1 MQRNRGL
8 FLILNIAVL
17 VGLGFLV
24 LTALR
29 SVSSTQMSWSQ
40 AKDEL
45 RSGRVER
52 VVFDDPDVL
61 LIFKGGTE
69 DAPAKTANV
78 VKVEG
83 DESFMRI
90 LDEEGI
96 EYQRRRPNACMDS
109 GAWIWL
115 LLAVVIFWF
124 VMTRREGGVPPGVA
138 TFGKSQAKLAPEEGT
153 GVSFDDV
160 AGLNEAIEELQEVVQ
175 FLKTP
180 EKFTALG
187 GKIPKGV
194 LLVGPPGTGKTL
206 IARAVA
212 GEADVPFFS
221 MSGSSFVEMFVG
233 VGAARVRDLFK
244 KAAEHAP
251 CIIFIDELDAVGKTR
266 GGSAPVGGND
276 EREQTLNQLLVEMDG
291 FDGRKGI
298 IILAATNRPE
308 ILDPALLRAG
318 RFDRQVMVDRPDL
331 KGRRAILEVHA
342 REVTLDDDVD
352 LDTIARMTPGL
363 AGADLANVLNEAA
376 LLAARKDKK
385 AIETEDIKEAIER
398 IVAGLELKSRR
409 IGDAERRIVA
419 YHESGHAICG
429 AACPGVDPVQKISI
443 IPRGIGALGYTLY
456 TPVEDKHLVTKAE
469 LEGQIVSL
477 YGGRAAEQIVFGD
490 ITTGASDDIR
500 RASQIARDMVTRVGM
515 SDLGPVDYGAAR
527 QSPFGIGGAYREVV
541 VSEETSQKIDDQVRE
556 ILDAGYASALR
567 ILESNRDLLERMSQ
581 TLLETEVLEGQE
593 LSDFLAEV
601 ARLEGSAIPSIV
613 RVRRTIDFVPP
624 PEKILDVDLAGEDL
638 PRGGGQRGDQPE
650 DRRSGPGDPRRRLRL
665 RPAHPGVQPGPA
677 GAHVPDPPRD
687 RGPRGPGAQRL
698 PRRGRAPGGLR
709 HPQHRPGPS
718 HHRLRAAPREDPRR
732 GPRRRGPTCGR
743 GRGRGR

>member
-1 MQRNRGL
+1 MGTILSQRPCPWEASWLAPRMQKNRGL

-17 VGLGFLV
+17 IGLGFLV
-24 LTALR
+24 LTALK
-29 SVSSTQMSWSQ
+29 SVSGTQMSWTQ
-40 AKDEL
+40 AKEEL
-45 RSGRVER
+45 RSGNVER
-52 VVFDDPDVL
+52 VVFDDPDVI

-69 DAPAKTANV
+69 DSPAKTSSV

-83 DESFMRI
+83 DETFMRI

-96 EYQRRRPNACMDS
+96 DYMQRRPNACMD
-109 GAWIWL
+109 GGIWIWL
-115 LLAVVIFWF
+115 LMAVVLFWF

-138 TFGKSQAKLAPEEGT
+138 TFGKSQARLAPEEGT
-153 GVSFDDV
+153 GVTFSDV
-160 AGLNEAIEELQEVVQ
+160 AGLSEAIEELQEVVQ

-180 EKFTALG
+180 EKFTILG

-221 MSGSSFVEMFVG
+221 MSGSGFVEMFVG

-244 KAAEHAP
+244 TAAEHAP
-251 CIIFIDELDAVGKTR
+251 CIIFIDELDAVGKSR
-266 GGSAPVGGND
+266 GGSSPVGGND

-298 IILAATNRPE
+298 ILLAATNRPE

-331 KGRRAILEVHA
+331 KGRREILAVHA
-342 REVTLDDDVD
+342 RDVTLAEDVD

-363 AGADLANVLNEAA
+363 AGADLANVLNESA

-419 YHESGHAICG
+419 FHESGHAICG

-456 TPVEDKHLVTKAE
+456 TPLEDKNLVTKAE

-477 YGGRAAEQIVFGD
+477 YGGRAAEAIVFGD

-515 SDLGPVDYGAAR
+515 SEMGPVDYGAAR

-541 VSEETSQKIDDQVRE
+541 VSEQTSQQIDEQVRL
-556 ILDAGYASALR
+556 ILDAGYRAALQ
-567 ILESNRDLLERMSQ
+567 ILAGHRDLLDRMSAQ
-581 TLLETEVLEGQE
+581 LLEDEALEGEE
-593 LSDFLAEV
+593 LGAFLSEV
-601 ARLEGSAIPSIV
+601 KRLEGSAIPSIL
-613 RVRRTIDFVPP
+613 RVQQAIEFEEP
-624 PEKILDVDLAGEDL
+624 PERHHA
-638 PRGGGQRGDQPE
+638 PE
-650 DRRSGPGDPRRRLRL
+650 DAGP
-665 RPAHPGVQPGPA
+665 PADALEPA
-677 GAHVPDPPRD
+677 SDEAGTD
-687 RGPRGPGAQRL
+687 PGASSETL
-698 PRRGRAPGGLR
+698 D
-709 HPQHRPGPS
+709 S
-718 HHRLRAAPREDPRR
+718 
-732 GPRRRGPTCGR
+732 
-743 GRGRGR
+743 